1 MASFFLD
8 SKNLFFFYSLLCY
21 IISSGGFMNTKDFN
35 FKKKYGQNFLRDNS
49 IPRKIVDVS
58 KIPDNTLVIEIGPG
72 AGALTKELAKVAK
85 QVLCYEID
93 ESLEDILD
101 QALLEYTNVSVIYDD
116 FLKRNVLEDL
126 NDYDYEHLYVIAN
139 LPYYVT
145 TPIITQLVTS
155 NLEIEKIVVM
165 VQKEVAD
172 RFCAKPASR
181 EYGSITVFLNYYFDL
196 KKEFLV
202 SKNCFVP
209 KPNID
214 SMIISLTRKK
224 ELLPLKDS
232 TLFFNLIRDS
242 FRFKRKTLRN
252 NLKGYDLK
260 EIEQTL
266 KNYHFDLS
274 VRAEELPLEVF
285 VDISNNLVK

>member
-1 MASFFLD
+1 
-8 SKNLFFFYSLLCY
+8 
-21 IISSGGFMNTKDFN
+21 MNTKDFN

-126 NDYDYEHLYVIAN
+126 NNYDYEHLYVIAN

-224 ELLPLKDS
+224 KLLPLKDS

-260 EIEQTL
+260 KIEQTL

>member
-1 MASFFLD
+1 
-8 SKNLFFFYSLLCY
+8 
-21 IISSGGFMNTKDFN
+21 MNTKDFN

-101 QALLEYTNVSVIYDD
+101 QVLLEYTNVSVIYDD

-126 NDYDYEHLYVIAN
+126 NNHDYEHLYVIAN

-252 NLKGYDLK
+252 NLKGYDLMK
-260 EIEQTL
+260 IEQTL

>member
-1 MASFFLD
+1 
-8 SKNLFFFYSLLCY
+8 
-21 IISSGGFMNTKDFN
+21 MNTKDFN

-126 NDYDYEHLYVIAN
+126 NNYDYEHLYVIAN

-214 SMIISLTRKK
+214 SMIISLIRKK

-252 NLKGYDLK
+252 NLKGYDLMK
-260 EIEQTL
+260 IEQTL

>member
-1 MASFFLD
+1 
-8 SKNLFFFYSLLCY
+8 
-21 IISSGGFMNTKDFN
+21 MNTKDFN

-126 NDYDYEHLYVIAN
+126 NNYDYEHLYVIAN

-260 EIEQTL
+260 GIEQTL

>member
-1 MASFFLD
+1 
-8 SKNLFFFYSLLCY
+8 
-21 IISSGGFMNTKDFN
+21 MNTKDFN

-126 NDYDYEHLYVIAN
+126 NNHDYEHLYVIAN

-214 SMIISLTRKK
+214 SMIMSLTRKK

-252 NLKGYDLK
+252 NLKGYDLMK
-260 EIEQTL
+260 IEQTL

>member
-1 MASFFLD
+1 
-8 SKNLFFFYSLLCY
+8 
-21 IISSGGFMNTKDFN
+21 MNTKDFN

-126 NDYDYEHLYVIAN
+126 NNYDYEHLYVIAN

-242 FRFKRKTLRN
+242 FHFKRKTLRN
-252 NLKGYDLK
+252 NLKGYDLMK
-260 EIEQTL
+260 IEQTL

-285 VDISNNLVK
+285 VYISNNLVK

>member
-1 MASFFLD
+1 
-8 SKNLFFFYSLLCY
+8 
-21 IISSGGFMNTKDFN
+21 MNTKNFN

-126 NDYDYEHLYVIAN
+126 NNYDYEHLYVIAN

-224 ELLPLKDS
+224 KLLPLKDS

-260 EIEQTL
+260 KIEQTL

>member
-1 MASFFLD
+1 
-8 SKNLFFFYSLLCY
+8 
-21 IISSGGFMNTKDFN
+21 MNTKDFN

-126 NDYDYEHLYVIAN
+126 NNYDYEHLYVIAN

-266 KNYHFDLS
+266 KNYNFDLS

>member
-1 MASFFLD
+1 
-8 SKNLFFFYSLLCY
+8 
-21 IISSGGFMNTKDFN
+21 MNTKDFN

-252 NLKGYDLK
+252 NLKGYDLMK
-260 EIEQTL
+260 IEQTL